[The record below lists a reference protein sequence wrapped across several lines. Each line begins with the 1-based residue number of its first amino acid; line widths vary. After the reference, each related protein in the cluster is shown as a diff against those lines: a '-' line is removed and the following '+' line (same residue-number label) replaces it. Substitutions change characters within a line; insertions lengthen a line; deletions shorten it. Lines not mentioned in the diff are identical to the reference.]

1 MGTRLDR
8 LQLSSLLSWM
18 GIVRDDDDDGD
29 GEAAAVVMLASA
41 DWRAARR
48 EASASR
54 RWDEPT
60 AWFIVRALWF

>member
-18 GIVRDDDDDGD
+18 GMVRDDDDGAE
-29 GEAAAVVMLASA
+29 EAAAAAMLASASA

-54 RWDEPT
+54 R
-60 AWFIVRALWF
+60 